1 MHYIPLRAVID
12 NAAPIKK
19 ATKANRGLS
28 SVIFDIMQSRVKD
41 KLDDA
46 TQLAIKW
53 SGLRG
58 YRARQEQ
65 FNMEKGY
72 SDFCKQDP

>member
-41 KLDDA
+41 RLDDA
-46 TQLAIKW
+46 TRLAIK
-53 SGLRG
+53 
-58 YRARQEQ
+58 
-65 FNMEKGY
+65 
-72 SDFCKQDP
+72 

>member
-19 ATKANRGLS
+19 NVTKANQELS

-41 KLDDA
+41 RLDGA
-46 TQLAIKW
+46 TRLAIRQ
-53 SGLRG
+53 SSFRG
-58 YRARQEQ
+58 YG
-65 FNMEKGY
+65 NMEKGY